1 MGRPLV
7 STNSQVAR
15 APEDALRYSGMC
27 LFFASSF
34 FPLSLSTFY
43 LCTHF
48 LLSSLCLSLPLS
60 PCLFVSLSF
69 CLSLSLSLSFSLS
82 LSLSLS
88 SGERKP
94 KLDLLKTCVAAIPRL
109 LPEGMGKE
117 ELIECLSRL
126 TIHIDPELV
135 K

>member
-1 MGRPLV
+1 MECVYILPL
-7 STNSQVAR
+7 
-15 APEDALRYSGMC
+15 
-27 LFFASSF
+27 LFSLF
-34 FPLSLSTFY
+34 LSTFY
-43 LCTHF
+43 LCTNFF
-48 LLSSLCLSLPLS
+48 LPSLSVSLSFC
-60 PCLFVSLSF
+60 LSF
-69 CLSLSLSLSFSLS
+69 CLSLSLSLCLS
-82 LSLSLS
+82 LPLSLFLSLS

>member
-1 MGRPLV
+1 MECVYILPLL
-7 STNSQVAR
+7 SS
-15 APEDALRYSGMC
+15 
-27 LFFASSF
+27 LF
-34 FPLSLSTFY
+34 LSTFY

-48 LLSSLCLSLPLS
+48 LLSSLCLSLFL
-60 PCLFVSLSF
+60 V
-69 CLSLSLSLSFSLS
+69 SLS

>member
-1 MGRPLV
+1 MYLI
-7 STNSQVAR
+7 T
-15 APEDALRYSGMC
+15 C
-27 LFFASSF
+27 SF
-34 FPLSLSTFY
+34 
-43 LCTHF
+43 
-48 LLSSLCLSLPLS
+48 
-60 PCLFVSLSF
+60 
-69 CLSLSLSLSFSLS
+69 
-82 LSLSLS
+82 S

-109 LPEGMGKE
+109 LPEGIGKE

>member
-1 MGRPLV
+1 MTVGRPLV

-27 LFFASSF
+27 PYFTSSF
-34 FPLSLSTFY
+34 FPLSLY
-43 LCTHF
+43 F
-48 LLSSLCLSLPLS
+48 LFVCMYSLSFVLSLS
-60 PCLFVSLSF
+60 LFVSCF
-69 CLSLSLSLSFSLS
+69 SLSLSLSF
-82 LSLSLS
+82 SLS

>member
-1 MGRPLV
+1 MECVYFLPL
-7 STNSQVAR
+7 
-15 APEDALRYSGMC
+15 
-27 LFFASSF
+27 LFPSF
-34 FPLSLSTFY
+34 SLLFIYVLTFFCPLSV
-43 LCTHF
+43 
-48 LLSSLCLSLPLS
+48 SLCF
-60 PCLFVSLSF
+60 LF
-69 CLSLSLSLSFSLS
+69 LS